1 MMDLGSCYRESEE
14 FNRNCTERIMAAVGP
29 TIDEFSLATAV
40 SDTVFTRPNVT
51 PLKRLR
57 KLHITPFFPLENMVE
72 TMSALAGSPIENISM
87 QCFEDDVVDVCSNLG
102 EFLHL
107 KGERE
112 HEFYQNLRH
121 IDVSITANDV
131 PTMNAAKR
139 VEERAERAAATRRLS
154 VICNELKLGSH
165 FGDARPAVDR
175 GTGVSADGQKSH
187 NAD

>member
-1 MMDLGSCYRESEE
+1 
-14 FNRNCTERIMAAVGP
+14 
-29 TIDEFSLATAV
+29 
-40 SDTVFTRPNVT
+40 
-51 PLKRLR
+51 
-57 KLHITPFFPLENMVE
+57 MVE
-72 TMSALAGSPIENISM
+72 TMSVLSGSPIEKISM

-112 HEFYQNLRH
+112 PEFYPNLRH

-165 FGDARPAVDR
+165 FGDARQAVDGR
-175 GTGVSADGQKSH
+175 SRI
-187 NAD
+187 NADSQK